1 MERQFDTAMRIMRQW
16 AWAFVLPILLL
27 TVERVGAFET
37 DLHYG
42 LTYWLSHQA
51 AFSPRES
58 HEIARSDEASDT
70 GDLDAKYQII
80 WRLCI
85 LRRQDASS
93 IVRDLHFRSE
103 TNVPAEAVDRPV
115 AHGPTYAGLAASQ
128 SIDGAREG
136 NFQSLR
142 RLGSALHG
150 WQVTYSH
157 VGETTA
163 FFICNERLAWAHPK
177 ARGGAFSHDAD
188 RTSKDPEGCMGAAET
203 TFEKLRAARQRG
215 WGESKSPEWVDLRKH
230 VRAFCAAPTKTD
242 KFRWFETYGVP
253 QGMAIAK
260 STSLRDGTED
270 FRETPELDLSSEP
283 VKDAVVVPAYLLDGT
298 ESPTDGPVRRRIQ
311 QVVDNTKIES
321 SDLLRRWF
329 DDFLRAWLTT
339 TPAAMPAAVSEVMR
353 QQLSPRDAESL
364 LRLRMLDRGADVD
377 SIRGST
383 STDRVVTGDASN
395 FRALLVPVR
404 GNENAGLIG
413 FDQSG
418 GPVNALAILRN
429 APSDVL
435 TIHGQVYEGSVFVKA
450 MEFVVFH

>member
-1 MERQFDTAMRIMRQW
+1 MKRRFGTVVRIMRQW
-16 AWAFVLPILLL
+16 VRACVLPVPLL
-27 TVERVGAFET
+27 TMERVGAFET

-42 LTYWLSHQA
+42 LTYWLSRQA

-58 HEIARSDEASDT
+58 HEIARADEASDT

-85 LRRQDASS
+85 LRQQDASS

-103 TNVPAEAVDRPV
+103 MAVPANAVDRPV
-115 AHGPTYAGLAASQ
+115 AHGPTYAGLATSQ
-128 SIDGAREG
+128 GIGGAHEG
-136 NFQSLR
+136 DLQSLR

-150 WQVTYSH
+150 WQDTYSH

-230 VRAFCAAPTKTD
+230 VRDFCAAPTKTD

-404 GNENAGLIG
+404 GSENAGLIG